1 MVELHVQV
9 DCDWIRQFDVCHR
22 LLGLLLHR
30 LLLIRI
36 KFLATCRVD
45 GSLVAGGS
53 VYGCLKNVEVFAM
66 MRADILHV

>member
-1 MVELHVQV
+1 MVKLHVQV

-30 LLLIRI
+30 LLLIGI
-36 KFLATCRVD
+36 EFLATRRVD
-45 GSLVAGGS
+45 GSLVAGGG
-53 VYGCLKNVEVFAM
+53 VDGRLENVEVFAV